1 VPLDMPYRCYFLDRE
16 GHLIQRQELDEA
28 DDAAA
33 TRAAL
38 ALGHSLPKKCAAI
51 ELWDGDRLVINH
63 RPRGGALPWGSAPAA
78 RS

>member
-1 VPLDMPYRCYFLDRE
+1 MLYRCYFLDRE
-16 GHLIQRQELDEA
+16 GHTIQRQELDEA

-38 ALGHSLPKKCAAI
+38 ALGHSLQKNCAVI
-51 ELWDGDRLVINH
+51 ELWDDERLVIRH
-63 RPRGGALPWGSAPAA
+63 RPQIGARPWGSTPPA